1 MLRIFWCS
9 PNLHLETVCLS
20 DNDLAHLLV
29 SKTPWR
35 PLLFL
40 YIYLDWQPFL
50 SSTREK
56 WWVFFITATGFLSWR
71 AQGPM
76 YYHPWPQYQQ
86 KVLMKPKTEAGL
98 KSGGSLAS
106 CTLYTITSWC
116 NKGTYQMLLPHR
128 PLLVQGG
135 CLHQT
140 QAGHPGDQGQHPL
153 QGQIASSVPWATAKS
168 IKVLKWIAGWDPAEQ
183 GSHCSV
189 HLGFHHTGPGQQ
201 RKTHLLTTTSCPF
214 PV

>member
-1 MLRIFWCS
+1 METTLIFI
-9 PNLHLETVCLS
+9 
-20 DNDLAHLLV
+20 
-29 SKTPWR
+29 
-35 PLLFL
+35 
-40 YIYLDWQPFL
+40 YIFRLTTISQFYE
-50 SSTREK
+50 RK
-56 WWVFFITATGFLSWR
+56 VMGFFITATGFLRWR

-153 QGQIASSVPWATAKS
+153 QGQIASSVP
-168 IKVLKWIAGWDPAEQ
+168 
-183 GSHCSV
+183 
-189 HLGFHHTGPGQQ
+189 
-201 RKTHLLTTTSCPF
+201 
-214 PV
+214 